1 VAGDP
6 SLVDPPSDG
15 QPSDEEVA
23 KTIRDWSF
31 LVVDDNPG
39 ALSILRSML
48 GMLGVE
54 PPLEAMD
61 GAMAMELVRENTFD
75 CIITDVRM
83 EPMSGAEFVRW
94 VRRSNEAAN
103 AAVRILAISAYRD
116 AKEVGELRAEGAD
129 GFVTKPL
136 SVPLL
141 QHALAA
147 VVRNPRSFVEIISSA
162 DAPLPSIRRHE
173 SVAQVAANKPRGA

>member
-1 VAGDP
+1 MAG
-6 SLVDPPSDG
+6 DPPSDH
-15 QPSDEEVA
+15 QVSDEEVA
-23 KTIRDWSF
+23 KTIRDWTF

-48 GMLGVE
+48 GMLGIE

-61 GAMAMELVRENTFD
+61 GAMAMDLVREKAFD

-103 AAVRILAISAYRD
+103 ATVRILAISAYRD
-116 AKEVGELRAEGAD
+116 AREIGELQAEGAN
-129 GFVTKPL
+129 GFVSKPL
-136 SVPLL
+136 SVLLL

-147 VVRNPRSFVEIISSA
+147 VVRNPQDFVEIVSSA
-162 DAPLPSIRRHE
+162 DATTSSVRHHGG
-173 SVAQVAANKPRGA
+173 RGRQGDA